1 MEVHANEATAGQVG
15 WWTRRSASLSTHKVV
30 DSSIS
35 SCLRGLLCVLIDVDE
50 TEAQAVAVFRH
61 VARTLRLFMLEL
73 DHAAVDLVCAL
84 KLHGQAR
91 MRTYLLGV
99 VQALEVVVTWECA
112 VAGRLGREVAL
123 AELLPEREAAR
134 WATLDTK
141 SRLSRVS
148 LPDDTYRHRSYK
160 RQRDVRR
167 RGRTR
172 SLDIIT

>member
-15 WWTRRSASLSTHKVV
+15 WWTRRSASLSAHKVV

-99 VQALEVVVTWECA
+99 VQAL
-112 VAGRLGREVAL
+112 
-123 AELLPEREAAR
+123 
-134 WATLDTK
+134 
-141 SRLSRVS
+141 
-148 LPDDTYRHRSYK
+148 
-160 RQRDVRR
+160 
-167 RGRTR
+167 
-172 SLDIIT
+172 

>member
-15 WWTRRSASLSTHKVV
+15 WWTRRSASLSAHKVV

-99 VQALEVVVTWECA
+99 VQALEVVVTWECT

-134 WATLDTK
+134 WATLDTE
-141 SRLSRVS
+141 SGLSSVS

-172 SLDIIT
+172 WHNVIT

>member
-1 MEVHANEATAGQVG
+1 MAVEVHANEATAGQAG
-15 WWTRRSASLSTHKVV
+15 WWTRRSASLSAHKVV

-35 SCLRGLLCVLIDVDE
+35 SCLRGLLCVLFDVDE

-84 KLHGQAR
+84 KLLGQAR

-99 VQALEVVVTWECA
+99 VQALEVVVTWECT

-123 AELLPEREAAR
+123 AELLPEREAA
-134 WATLDTK
+134 
-141 SRLSRVS
+141 
-148 LPDDTYRHRSYK
+148 
-160 RQRDVRR
+160 
-167 RGRTR
+167 
-172 SLDIIT
+172 